1 MPKKST
7 ILDELEEED
16 YQSSMLIVMRED
28 GERLYFHPFEND
40 LSALE
45 FLEQMT
51 SALRID
57 IMELALKRS
66 VN

>member
-16 YQSSMLIVMRED
+16 YQSSMLIVMRDD

>member
-7 ILDELEEED
+7 ILDELEDED